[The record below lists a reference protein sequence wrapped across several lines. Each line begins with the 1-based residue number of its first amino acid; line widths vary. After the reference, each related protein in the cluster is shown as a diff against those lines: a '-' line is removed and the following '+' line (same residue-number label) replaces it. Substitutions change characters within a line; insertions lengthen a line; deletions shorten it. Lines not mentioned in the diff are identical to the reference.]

1 MKYLPAQLL
10 YFFQNPTT
18 KRNLFLLT
26 RFFLFLAAIV
36 TVYSITFHLLMLHEG
51 RNFSWITG
59 FYWTLTVMSTLG
71 FGDITF
77 STDLGLFFTLIVLLS
92 GVIFLLIMLPF
103 TFIQFFYAPWL
114 EAQEKTRTPRELPE
128 DTRGHVILTNLDPIT
143 SKLIQKLKK
152 NHYDYVIVAD
162 DLQKGLELH
171 DAGYKIVIGELE
183 APETY
188 ERLRIDQAALV
199 VLTNDDLINTSISFT
214 IREITDK
221 VPIAVT
227 ADNEHSLD
235 ILKFPGN
242 THVFQ
247 FMKMLGESLGR
258 KTLGVSRG
266 SSIIGKFD
274 QLHIAEAPAMRTS
287 LEGKTLAET
296 ELGEKTGITVI
307 GLWERGIFK
316 IPQPEMEINS
326 TTVLV
331 LAGTAEQ
338 IEEYDNHFTLACAD
352 YASDAHVLILG
363 GGRVGCAVADALDG
377 YRITYNIIEKKPLS
391 IKKTGTHIHGDAADI
406 NTLRKAG
413 IEQARTVIITT
424 HNDPMNIYLTFYCRQ
439 LRPDIQI
446 ISRSTLERNVTK
458 LHRAG
463 ADLVMSYASLGTN
476 SILNLLQPH
485 EISAFT
491 EGLNA
496 FNSPV
501 HPSLAGKSLIKSQIR
516 QKTGC
521 SVIAINH
528 QGKQIISPDPHLVL
542 EEDDELILVGTIE
555 SEKHFFDLF

>member
-10 YFFQNPTT
+10 YFFKNPTT

-36 TVYSITFHLLMLHEG
+36 TIYSITFHLIMLHEG

-77 STDLGLFFTLIVLLS
+77 STDLGMFFTLIVLLS
-92 GVIFLLIMLPF
+92 GIIFLLIMLPF

-114 EAQEKTRTPRELPE
+114 EAQEKTRTPRELPP
-128 DTRGHVILTNLDPIT
+128 DTRGHIILTNLDPI
-143 SKLIQKLKK
+143 SKKLIKQLEKH
-152 NHYDYVIVAD
+152 HYNYVIVAD

-171 DAGYKIVIGELE
+171 DAGYKIVVGELE

-188 ERLRIDQAALV
+188 ERLRVDQAALV

-227 ADNEHSLD
+227 ADNEHSID

-242 THVFQ
+242 THVFL
-247 FMKMLGESLGR
+247 FMKMLGQSLAR
-258 KTLGVSRG
+258 KTLGVSMG
-266 SSIIGKFD
+266 TSIIGKFD
-274 QLHIAEAPAMRTS
+274 HLHIAEAPAMRTS

-296 ELGEKTGITVI
+296 QLRERTGITVI
-307 GLWERGIFK
+307 GLWERGLFK
-316 IPQPEMEINS
+316 IPQPDMQINS

-331 LAGTAEQ
+331 LAGSAEQ
-338 IEEYDNHFTLACAD
+338 IKDYDKHFTLACAD
-352 YASDAHVLILG
+352 YAADSHVLILG
-363 GGRVGCAVADALDG
+363 GGRVGCAVADALDEHG
-377 YRITYNIIEKKPLS
+377 ITHNIIEKRSLPP
-391 IKKTGTHIHGDAADI
+391 KKKGKHIHGDAADI
-406 NTLRKAG
+406 NTLQKAG

-446 ISRSTLERNVTK
+446 ISRSTLERNVSK

-476 SILNLLQPH
+476 SILNLLQPN

-501 HPSLAGKSLIKSQIR
+501 PHSLSGKSLIKSQIR

-521 SVIAINH
+521 SVIAIKH
-528 QGKQIISPDPHLVL
+528 KGKQIISPDPQLIL
-542 EEDDELILVGTIE
+542 REDDELIIVGTIE
-555 SEKHFFDLF
+555 AEKHFFELF

>member
-1 MKYLPAQLL
+1 M
-10 YFFQNPTT
+10 
-18 KRNLFLLT
+18 
-26 RFFLFLAAIV
+26 
-36 TVYSITFHLLMLHEG
+36 
-51 RNFSWITG
+51 
-59 FYWTLTVMSTLG
+59 
-71 FGDITF
+71 
-77 STDLGLFFTLIVLLS
+77 
-92 GVIFLLIMLPF
+92 
-103 TFIQFFYAPWL
+103 
-114 EAQEKTRTPRELPE
+114 
-128 DTRGHVILTNLDPIT
+128 
-143 SKLIQKLKK
+143 
-152 NHYDYVIVAD
+152 
-162 DLQKGLELH
+162 
-171 DAGYKIVIGELE
+171 
-183 APETY
+183 
-188 ERLRIDQAALV
+188 
-199 VLTNDDLINTSISFT
+199 
-214 IREITDK
+214 
-221 VPIAVT
+221 T

-296 ELGEKTGITVI
+296 ELREKTGITVI

>member
-1 MKYLPAQLL
+1 MKYLPAQVL
-10 YFFQNPTT
+10 YFFKNPTT
-18 KRNLFLLT
+18 KRNLVLLT
-26 RFFLFLAAIV
+26 KFFLFLAAIV
-36 TVYSITFHLLMLHEG
+36 TLYSIIFHLIMLHEG

-77 STDLGLFFTLIVLLS
+77 STDLGMFFTLIVLLS

-114 EAQEKTRTPRELPE
+114 EAHEKTRTPRELPE
-128 DTRGHVILTNLDPIT
+128 GTRGHIILTHLDPIT
-143 SKLIQKLKK
+143 SKLIEKLEKY
-152 NHYDYVIVAD
+152 HYEYVIVVD

-188 ERLRIDQAALV
+188 ERLRVDQAALV

-227 ADNEHSLD
+227 ADNEHSID
-235 ILKFPGN
+235 ILEFSGN

-258 KTLGVSRG
+258 KTLGVSMG
-266 SSIIGKFD
+266 TSIIGKFD
-274 QLHIAEAPAMRTS
+274 QLLIAEAPAMRTS
-287 LEGKTLAET
+287 LEGKTLGET
-296 ELGEKTGITVI
+296 QLREKTGITVI

-316 IPQPEMEINS
+316 IPRPDMQIHS

-331 LAGTAEQ
+331 LAGSAEQ
-338 IEEYDNHFTLACAD
+338 IKQYDEHFTLACAD
-352 YASDAHVLILG
+352 YAANAHVLILG

-377 YRITYNIIEKKPLS
+377 HNITCNIIEKTRLVAH
-391 IKKTGTHIHGDAADI
+391 KKGKHIQGDAADI

-413 IEQARTVIITT
+413 IEEARTVIITT

-446 ISRSTLERNVTK
+446 ISRSTLERNVSK

-463 ADLVMSYASLGTN
+463 ADLVMSSASLGTN
-476 SILNLLQPH
+476 SILNLLRPN
-485 EISAFT
+485 EVSAFT

-496 FNSPV
+496 FNCPV
-501 HPSLAGKSLIKSQIR
+501 HPPLAGKTLTESQIR
-516 QKTGC
+516 QKTEC

-528 QGKQIISPDPHLVL
+528 QGEQIISPDPQLIL
-542 EEDDELILVGTIE
+542 EDGDELILVGTIE
-555 SEKHFFDLF
+555 AEKHFFEHF